1 MSFEPER
8 DVDYA
13 EYQALKLSLTDRI
26 LTVTLS
32 NPGRRNAVTPRMSV
46 ELARI
51 WNDIWDDRNVSVVIL
66 TGEGDSFCSGADLS
80 ILGDSDA
87 NPELEPRPLNI
98 TTRVARKHVM
108 GLLDL
113 EKPVI
118 AKLRGPAF
126 GLGATLALAC
136 DMVFAAPGARI
147 CDSHVKAGLVAGDG
161 AVLLWPLAIGFHRAK
176 EYLLTGDPVPAE
188 VAEQIGLINRVIPDQ
203 DLDTHVQSMAEK
215 LRDLPPL
222 AVNYTKSAMN
232 MALKQMTQSSFEASL
247 AYEVFSMGTEDHQE
261 AMRAFA
267 ERRRGRFTGK

>member
-8 DVDYA
+8 DIDYA
-13 EYQALKLSLTDRI
+13 DYKALKLSLQDRI

-32 NPGRRNAVTPRMSV
+32 NPGRRNAVTPQMSV

-51 WNDIWDDRNVSVVIL
+51 WNDVWDDRNVSVVIL

-80 ILGDSDA
+80 ILADSGGDSD
-87 NPELEPRPLNI
+87 ETRPLNI
-98 TTRVARKHVM
+98 TTRIARKHVM

-113 EKPVI
+113 EKPVL

-176 EYLLTGDPVPAE
+176 EYLLTGDPIPAE
-188 VAEQIGLINRVIPDQ
+188 VAEQIGLINRVVADA
-203 DLDTHVQSMAEK
+203 DLDAHVQAMAEK

-232 MALKQMTQSSFEASL
+232 MTLKQMTQASFEASL
-247 AYEVFSMGTEDHQE
+247 AYEVYTMATEDHQE

-267 ERRRGRFTGK
+267 ERRRGRFTGR

>member
-80 ILGDSDA
+80 ILSESGA
-87 NPELEPRPLNI
+87 NPALEPTPLNI
-98 TTRVARKHVM
+98 TTRIARKHVM

-161 AVLLWPLAIGFHRAK
+161 AILLWPLAIGFHRAK
-176 EYLLTGDPVPAE
+176 EYLLTGDPIPAE
-188 VAEQIGLINRVIPDQ
+188 VAEQIGLINRVVPEP
-203 DLDTHVQSMAEK
+203 DLDLHVQSMAEK

-247 AYEVFSMGTEDHQE
+247 AYEVFSMGTEDHRE

>member
-13 EYQALKLSLTDRI
+13 DYKALKLSLTDRI

-32 NPGRRNAVTPRMSV
+32 NPGRRNAINPQMSV

-51 WNDIWDDRNVSVVIL
+51 WADVWDDRNVSVVIL

-80 ILGDSDA
+80 ILADSGTETDA
-87 NPELEPRPLNI
+87 RPLNI
-98 TTRVARKHVM
+98 TTRIARKHVM

-136 DMVFAAPGARI
+136 DMVFAAPGAKI

-176 EYLLTGDPVPAE
+176 EYLLTGDPIPAE
-188 VAEQIGLINRVIPDQ
+188 VAEQIGLINRVIPDPNL
-203 DLDTHVQSMAEK
+203 DLHVQAMAEK

-232 MALKQMTQSSFEASL
+232 MALKQMVQASFEASL
-247 AYEVFSMGTEDHQE
+247 AYEVYTMATDDHQE

-267 ERRRGRFTGK
+267 ERRRGRFTGR

>member
-13 EYQALKLSLTDRI
+13 DYKALKLSLTDRI

-32 NPGRRNAVTPRMSV
+32 NPGRRNAINPQMSV

-51 WNDIWDDRNVSVVIL
+51 WNDVWDDRNVSVVIL

-80 ILGDSDA
+80 ILSEAGTETEA
-87 NPELEPRPLNI
+87 RPLNI
-98 TTRVARKHVM
+98 TTRIARKHVM

-136 DMVFAAPGARI
+136 DMVFAAPGAKI

-176 EYLLTGDPVPAE
+176 EYLLTGDPIAAE
-188 VAEQIGLINRVIPDQ
+188 VAEQIGLINRVIPDPNL
-203 DLDTHVQSMAEK
+203 DLHVQAMAEK

-232 MALKQMTQSSFEASL
+232 IALKQMTQASFEASL
-247 AYEVFSMGTEDHQE
+247 AYEVYAMGTQDHQE

-267 ERRRGRFTGK
+267 ERRRGRFTGR

>member
-80 ILGDSDA
+80 ILSESGD
-87 NPELEPRPLNI
+87 NPASEPTPLNI
-98 TTRVARKHVM
+98 TTRIARKHVM

-136 DMVFAAPGARI
+136 DMVFAAPGTRI

-161 AVLLWPLAIGFHRAK
+161 AILLWPLAIGFHRAK
-176 EYLLTGDPVPAE
+176 EYLLTGDPIPAE
-188 VAEQIGLINRVIPDQ
+188 VAEQIGLINRVVPEP
-203 DLDTHVQSMAEK
+203 DLDLHVQSMAEK

-247 AYEVFSMGTEDHQE
+247 AYEVFSMGTEDHRE